1 METYYGYVKAPQDAI
16 ILFEACRLGFLNRI
30 QRRLSEKER
39 SQIRSGSVFVWD
51 EREAGMRR
59 WTDGKSWSASRVSG
73 SFLTYRELESKR
85 KSGSRGSNNLNDLS
99 SEDTDS
105 SESYQGKKISS
116 TTEQC
121 SRYKHGG
128 LVKQSFS
135 ITASN
140 HQKLHLICY
149 YTKADV
155 INNKLQIPSQDEK
168 LKSITIPKGMY
179 PETSSVDNAG
189 HMHYAGQ
196 HHAHHHHPHHPHHP
210 HHQHQHSHPTFSSDG
225 TPPYPWP
232 LHHHS
237 HIHAA
242 HRLSGSDP
250 MQIDSHSACST
261 PSISSS
267 PSTTEE
273 DFVDFRRNGSTT
285 TTTTTPPTTTS
296 STPSMAIYPPAK
308 FIQPGGSD
316 TSGYVGS
323 APINIPNG
331 RFTFPQPQQL
341 SFPSSYPPPT
351 QLPPQDIRWDNTRN
365 SEDQRQLNAIYTTL
379 RL

>member
-16 ILFEACRLGFLNRI
+16 ILFEACRLGGLNRI

-189 HMHYAGQ
+189 HMHYA
-196 HHAHHHHPHHPHHP
+196 
-210 HHQHQHSHPTFSSDG
+210 
-225 TPPYPWP
+225 
-232 LHHHS
+232 
-237 HIHAA
+237 
-242 HRLSGSDP
+242 
-250 MQIDSHSACST
+250 
-261 PSISSS
+261 
-267 PSTTEE
+267 
-273 DFVDFRRNGSTT
+273 
-285 TTTTTPPTTTS
+285 
-296 STPSMAIYPPAK
+296 AK

-316 TSGYVGS
+316 TSSYVGS

>member
-16 ILFEACRLGFLNRI
+16 ILFEACRMGFLNRI

-105 SESYQGKKISS
+105 
-116 TTEQC
+116 T
-121 SRYKHGG
+121 
-128 LVKQSFS
+128 
-135 ITASN
+135 
-140 HQKLHLICY
+140 
-149 YTKADV
+149 
-155 INNKLQIPSQDEK
+155 
-168 LKSITIPKGMY
+168 
-179 PETSSVDNAG
+179 
-189 HMHYAGQ
+189 
-196 HHAHHHHPHHPHHP
+196 
-210 HHQHQHSHPTFSSDG
+210 
-225 TPPYPWP
+225 
-232 LHHHS
+232 
-237 HIHAA
+237 
-242 HRLSGSDP
+242 
-250 MQIDSHSACST
+250 
-261 PSISSS
+261 
-267 PSTTEE
+267 
-273 DFVDFRRNGSTT
+273 
-285 TTTTTPPTTTS
+285 
-296 STPSMAIYPPAK
+296 K
-308 FIQPGGSD
+308 FIQPGGNDS
-316 TSGYVGS
+316 SGYVGS

-331 RFTFPQPQQL
+331 RYTFPQPQQL